1 MRKALFVLSLAFL
14 PIFLIGC
21 DNGVTIKSQ
30 DVPSKLK
37 VRIERLQAVV
47 SNENL
52 TVYAMDFRKEGRTLT
67 FTCPCYV
74 PGSSEEFLNVRVGG
88 YLLELTLLPDAEYKV
103 QVQYWAPNA
112 DGNTEVQFRISR

>member
-1 MRKALFVLSLAFL
+1 MRKVRFVLSLVFL
-14 PIFLIGC
+14 SIFLAGC

-52 TVYAMDFRKEGRTLT
+52 TVYAMYFRKEGRTLT

-74 PGSSEEFLNVRVGG
+74 PGSSEDFLNVRVGG
-88 YLLELTLLPDAEYKV
+88 DLLELTLLPDAEYKV

>member
-21 DNGVTIKSQ
+21 DNGIPIRSEKML
-30 DVPSKLK
+30 SKLK

-74 PGSSEEFLNVRVGG
+74 PGSSEDFLNVRVGG
-88 YLLELTLLPDAEYKV
+88 DLFELTLLPDAEYKV
-103 QVQYWAPNA
+103 QVQYWNPNA